1 MSDCNSQDAKGL
13 NLLRDARVQNG
24 SIAGSAPQSCGQGR
38 RAQSITAPLPPTAPC
53 THLEILI
60 RRMLWGALAKPLSK
74 LRCARLPELSL
85 AWQTLTDWPGSTAL
99 SKLLAHRCFSLP
111 DIPPFGLCKSNC
123 LFSPSSG
130 LELMSR
136 PCSSYFVLPC
146 P

>member
-13 NLLRDARVQNG
+13 HLLRDARVQHG

-38 RAQSITAPLPPTAPC
+38 RAQSITAPLPRTAPC

-111 DIPPFGLCKSNC
+111 DIPPSSSSSFF
-123 LFSPSSG
+123 LFLFLLLLLFL
-130 LELMSR
+130 LEVTSTFL
-136 PCSSYFVLPC
+136 VILI
-146 P
+146 